1 MQDRKKTLLDSLL
14 VEPKKTS
21 FDYGAMISRPVT
33 QDLLKAVKP
42 DGFPLPHGTEYTSLT
57 ALTEDVIKRCSA
69 EGYSLLES
77 ARFIHLAT
85 DQFNGAPA

>member
-1 MQDRKKTLLDSLL
+1 MSHKEALMASLL
-14 VEPKKTS
+14 AEPKKVT

-33 QDLLKAVKP
+33 QDLLKSVQP
-42 DGFPLPHGTEYTSLT
+42 DGFPLPHGSTYSDITSLT
-57 ALTEDVIKRCSA
+57 EDIIKRCSV

-77 ARFIHLAT
+77 SRFIHLAT